1 MRMLSLRRS
10 APIDFLERRLEAIDW
25 RGAPPRKG
33 SRWWLVETCRAELE
47 WAEADWRRLGGDAVE
62 LSRPGRYCGPHPAEA
77 CRLPHEEA
85 AARLVNCHLH
95 VDVETWRMRELLRRL
110 PGQRQAAADPTQ
122 SAAYRASW
130 TAGAAGT
137 IADLGDHRQ
146 RRSQAW
152 RAFLAAASLYCRLR
166 AALDVSSTI
175 VPPANVPRAR
185 AAA

>member
-1 MRMLSLRRS
+1 MLFLRLP
-10 APIDFLERRLEAIDW
+10 APDDFLARRLEAIDW
-25 RGAPPRKG
+25 RGAPPRDG

-62 LSRPGRYCGPHPAEA
+62 PSRPGRYSGPHPAEA

-85 AARLVNCHLH
+85 AARLLNCHLH

-110 PGQRQAAADPTQ
+110 PGQRQAADDPTQ

-130 TAGAAGT
+130 TAVAAGA
-137 IADLGDHRQ
+137 IADLGDHRK
-146 RRSQAW
+146 RRAQAW
-152 RAFLAAASLYCRLR
+152 RAFLAAASLYCRRR
-166 AALDVSSTI
+166 AALDHSS
-175 VPPANVPRAR
+175 AMGPRAS